1 MKRQSTSIHKVLIL
15 KVLLQRSFYVDSFC
29 NYSYSNR
36 SLCYIQ
42 LKNYAKAES
51 DASNSIRCDP
61 LFVKA
66 WLRRGICRISRNQC
80 QKAYIDLMRVIV
92 NHVSIIIR
100 QMN

>member
-1 MKRQSTSIHKVLIL
+1 MKRQSTCIHRVLIL
-15 KVLLQRSFYVDSFC
+15 KAPLQRIFYGYSFINC
-29 NYSYSNR
+29 SYSNR

-42 LKNYAKAES
+42 LKNYTKAES

-66 WLRRGICRISRNQC
+66 WLRRGICRISRSQY
-80 QKAYIDLMRVIV
+80 QKAYFDLLRVIINYV
-92 NHVSIIIR
+92 RIIGR